1 MSHPARHFFL
11 DRRTE
16 MLQPILARYP
26 TIYQMINSGM
36 PLDRPTSSVG
46 LCWRGGTYT
55 PENISATPRASL
67 RVLGLFRY

>member
-1 MSHPARHFFL
+1 MRFFI
-11 DRRTE
+11 DRRAE
-16 MLQPILARYP
+16 MLQPISPRYQ
-26 TIYQMINSGM
+26 TIYQMINSGI
-36 PLDRPTSSVG
+36 PLDRPISPMG